1 MLEISQLCMIV
12 WKEIITLQLHAKVAE
27 LVDALR
33 SGRSILMDV

>member
-12 WKEIITLQLHAKVAE
+12 WKEIIPLHPQAKVAE